1 MEGEKRRENI
11 LSCLL
16 YTSELSSGE
25 KSLVKDLRKAFVE
38 SRVLREH
45 IDFLY
50 AKGSLYKVFNN
61 NLLYHGCIPLDE
73 KGDFDTIFLEGKEFS
88 GKSYMDYA
96 DKMARKAFYSKKDM
110 NCLLYTSLLRQNL
123 LRRHLQSLLQ
133 RHLTIIRIMQ
143 ENNYLGK

>member
-1 MEGEKRRENI
+1 MLFR
-11 LSCLL
+11 S
-16 YTSELSSGE
+16 
-25 KSLVKDLRKAFVE
+25 VDFVE

-110 NCLLYTSLLRQNL
+110 NAIDFTWYLWRGGKSPLSGRKIKTYLL
-123 LRRHLQSLLQ
+123 
-133 RHLTIIRIMQ
+133 
-143 ENNYLGK
+143 G